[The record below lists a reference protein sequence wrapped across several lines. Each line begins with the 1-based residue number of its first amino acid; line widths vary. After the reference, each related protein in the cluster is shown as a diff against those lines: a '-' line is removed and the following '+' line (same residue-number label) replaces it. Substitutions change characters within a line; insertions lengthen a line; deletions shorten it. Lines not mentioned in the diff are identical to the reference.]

1 MVVVKI
7 NFTKKQYRQ
16 LLDLV
21 YLGEWTANSS
31 KVHGERNEEYDEIF
45 QYVCSFSK
53 SFGCEDLIEFDQSF
67 GEYFPTKEYEESMH
81 SYIEEND
88 NEVFWNQIS
97 LRLAKRDIQKIGKKY
112 RSKEEYLR
120 HLFQLEEEYEIEF
133 EKHGIE
139 RLVIREKELE
149 S

>member
-1 MVVVKI
+1 
-7 NFTKKQYRQ
+7 
-16 LLDLV
+16 
-21 YLGEWTANSS
+21 
-31 KVHGERNEEYDEIF
+31 
-45 QYVCSFSK
+45 
-53 SFGCEDLIEFDQSF
+53 
-67 GEYFPTKEYEESMH
+67 MH

-120 HLFQLEEEYEIEF
+120 HHFQLEEEYEIEF